1 MAEEKPLA
9 YNMLLNGLLKV
20 SSLIFPVIAFPY
32 ASRILFPEGI
42 GKVSFATSVL
52 AYFTMLAQMGIPTYG
67 IQACAKARDNKEE
80 LSRTVHELLLT
91 NLLTMIFSYSIF
103 FVLSATGY

>member
-32 ASRILFPEGI
+32 ASRILFPGGV
-42 GKVSFATSVL
+42 GKVSFAT
-52 AYFTMLAQMGIPTYG
+52 
-67 IQACAKARDNKEE
+67 
-80 LSRTVHELLLT
+80 
-91 NLLTMIFSYSIF
+91 
-103 FVLSATGY
+103 